1 MICSTL
7 FTMQLFIGSYTQI
20 LEAKDA
26 RMEAVVG
33 LQEGKYEDRY
43 IAYIATTDELT
54 GRLAVAKG
62 YTQTDL
68 VCDIS
73 GAGAK
78 VFVQIKRGMKA

>member
-43 IAYIATTDELT
+43 IAYLATSDKLT
-54 GRLAVAKG
+54 GQLAGAKG
-62 YTQTDL
+62 YSLTELTCEING
-68 VCDIS
+68 VE
-73 GAGAK
+73 AK
-78 VFVQIKRGMKA
+78 VFVQVKRSMKA

>member
-20 LEAKDA
+20 LDAKDA

-43 IAYIATTDELT
+43 LAFIATTDNLT
-54 GRLAVAKG
+54 GQLATAKG
-62 YTQTDL
+62 YSLTELQCEIEG
-68 VCDIS
+68 VP
-73 GAGAK
+73 AK
-78 VFVQIKRGMKA
+78 VFRQLKRSMKA